1 MESETEKKVIPPDP
15 PDPEVEK
22 IRKVIMD
29 TIGDLDARINLE
41 VEEQLK
47 EMREELQ
54 ERDAR
59 IIQLEKEI
67 KILLEKQPSFSRVL
81 EIRNRMETRKTE
93 QVRPNLTTTTFPSV
107 AATAAVF
114 SGPSSSASSST
125 VSSPAPTSSQPRRPS
140 TNTRRPSTGPQP
152 PKQVVQATEKE
163 IRDQFRSSKSKI
175 CCKPVTMKHIVCM
188 YQQIT
193 SDVENYTADEIFHG
207 EKHAQARLE
216 CANQFMELELN
227 FLPGQFEVVK
237 ADYNRDLNKQT
248 LIVTLASPDQVRK
261 CFFKQSKLLN
271 RKVEIQTHF
280 PPVTLQRRR
289 TLFTWI
295 QEARKKFTEKNFQ
308 LRLGDRDLEVFEKER
323 GGIYYP
329 LPLAAF
335 AEDLGKDF
343 ETLPGLFKERETA
356 IGRPATTE
364 PRKNDNSSPVHQ
376 EQRESKSTKTDEGS
390 DVEESSGDTNETIRV
405 VIHSDTPVRSND
417 GESQANREKSNSNA
431 NQDGAC

>member
-163 IRDQFRSSKSKI
+163 IRDQF
-175 CCKPVTMKHIVCM
+175 
-188 YQQIT
+188 
-193 SDVENYTADEIFHG
+193 
-207 EKHAQARLE
+207 
-216 CANQFMELELN
+216 
-227 FLPGQFEVVK
+227 
-237 ADYNRDLNKQT
+237 
-248 LIVTLASPDQVRK
+248 
-261 CFFKQSKLLN
+261 
-271 RKVEIQTHF
+271 
-280 PPVTLQRRR
+280 
-289 TLFTWI
+289 
-295 QEARKKFTEKNFQ
+295 
-308 LRLGDRDLEVFEKER
+308 
-323 GGIYYP
+323 
-329 LPLAAF
+329 
-335 AEDLGKDF
+335 
-343 ETLPGLFKERETA
+343 
-356 IGRPATTE
+356 
-364 PRKNDNSSPVHQ
+364 
-376 EQRESKSTKTDEGS
+376 
-390 DVEESSGDTNETIRV
+390 
-405 VIHSDTPVRSND
+405 
-417 GESQANREKSNSNA
+417 
-431 NQDGAC
+431 